1 MALMVAIA
9 QRGLVAAFL
18 ALNKRLV
25 VARFTCSL
33 PKSRRQSKSQNVRQ
47 PNANLTW
54 TRIRS
59 RLNGRGCDV
68 HLSLGSGLVGP
79 GAKRSRRVVQT
90 RFSLTTSLSYR
101 TVRHTQHCIFPH
113 DHPLEA
119 TLLLLPRYCWI
130 TPEMAIQI
138 PDSKA
143 RNAFSTAKN

>member
-47 PNANLTW
+47 PNAILTW
-54 TRIRS
+54 TRTRS

-68 HLSLGSGLVGP
+68 HLSLGSGLVGAC
-79 GAKRSRRVVQT
+79 GQEQT
-90 RFSLTTSLSYR
+90 RRSDA
-101 TVRHTQHCIFPH
+101 V
-113 DHPLEA
+113 
-119 TLLLLPRYCWI
+119 
-130 TPEMAIQI
+130 
-138 PDSKA
+138 
-143 RNAFSTAKN
+143 